1 MRSSGTNFLFWF
13 GMICY
18 GTVKIR
24 SLILIASDDVRI
36 PPTPHPSRLYPIMCV
51 CRETS
56 RTRFGLRPSAFS
68 TLSLLWSL
76 FWRFCQSPSP
86 SFCITLE
93 TTRRWANTCTS
104 MCLCVCSSLWYV
116 CTCVQRKPSPYE
128 TATFLSQLT
137 WWWQNGQ
144 IWTGWRRPLRH
155 ADLPNLNHVDM
166 SKNVAPRF
174 QKNLDQELKRVG

>member
-24 SLILIASDDVRI
+24 SLILIARDDVRI
-36 PPTPHPSRLYPIMCV
+36 PPTSHPPPGFTHYVCAGRHQGPVSVCNLLHSVLCHCCGVCSGILARTQAPVSVSPWRQPGGEHTVFVCV
-51 CRETS
+51 CV
-56 RTRFGLRPSAFS
+56 
-68 TLSLLWSL
+68 TL
-76 FWRFCQSPSP
+76 
-86 SFCITLE
+86 
-93 TTRRWANTCTS
+93 
-104 MCLCVCSSLWYV
+104 VCP
-116 CTCVQRKPSPYE
+116 CVQRKPSPYE

-155 ADLPNLNHVDM
+155 EDLPNLNHVDM
-166 SKNVAPRF
+166 SKNAAPRF